1 MTFCSKFF
9 DELEAWEIY
18 EILRS
23 RCAVFTVEQGIVCQ
37 EIDGVDYDALHC
49 FMTENGSVVAY
60 LRAYRDNTD
69 PDTVRIGRALTTVRN
84 AGYGR
89 SLMEMS
95 LDAINEKMKPVRLAL
110 HSQTH
115 ACGFYEK
122 FGFEKCSEEFLEE
135 NVPHV
140 EMMRAERKGED
151 NVF

>member
-23 RCAVFTVEQGIVCQ
+23 RCAVFTVEQRIVCQ

-95 LDAINEKMKPVRLAL
+95 LKAINEKMRPRVLTL
-110 HSQTH
+110 HSQCH
-115 ACGFYEK
+115 ASGFYEK
-122 FGFEKCSEEFLEE
+122 FGFTVCSEEFLEE
-135 NVPHV
+135 GIPHV
-140 EMMRAERKGED
+140 MMKKTI
-151 NVF
+151 